1 MKNTVRRLATLAL
14 ASLLPLLAVPS
25 HAQDIKERKIKFA
38 YLNQAGHPQDLGA
51 KRFAELV
58 AKASGGKLQV
68 RTFPGGTLGG
78 DLQNVSAVQGGT
90 LEMTSLNAGIL
101 SNQVKELGVFDLPFL
116 FANPAEADAIAD
128 GPLGRKLLGLLA
140 AKGLIGLD
148 YWDLGFRNVTNNRRP
163 ITKVEDIAGLK
174 IRVIQSPIYV
184 DMFNALGANATPM
197 AYPEV
202 YGALESRA
210 IDGQENPFTTIRA
223 SKLSE
228 VQKYL
233 SVTNHIYNPMALVMS
248 KTFWDKLSDDEKK
261 IITDA
266 SREATKYQRQV
277 SRQQADE
284 ALADLKKA
292 GMQVNELP
300 PAELARMREK
310 VKPVVEQHADKVG
323 KEVLNEVHSELAK
336 LRK

>member
-1 MKNTVRRLATLAL
+1 MNKTTRRFVTLAL
-14 ASLLPLLAVPS
+14 ASLLPFLAVSS

-58 AKASGGKLQV
+58 AKASGGKMQV
-68 RTFPGGTLGG
+68 KTFPGGTLGG

-101 SNQVKELGVFDLPFL
+101 SNQIKELGVFDLPFL
-116 FANPAEADAIAD
+116 FANAAEADAIAD

-140 AKGLIGLD
+140 TKGLIGLD
-148 YWDLGFRNVTNNRRP
+148 YWDLGFRNLTNNRRP
-163 ITKVEDIAGLK
+163 IVKVEDIGGLK
-174 IRVIQSPIYV
+174 IRVIQSPIYI
-184 DMFNALGANATPM
+184 DMFNALGANATPI
-197 AYPEV
+197 AFPEV
-202 YGALESRA
+202 YSALETRA

-248 KTFWDKLSDDEKK
+248 KKFWDTLSNDEKK

-292 GMQVNELP
+292 GMQVTELS
-300 PAELARMREK
+300 PAELAKMRDK
-310 VKPVVEQHADKVG
+310 VKPVVDKQAGTIGVDVVKDVYG
-323 KEVLNEVHSELAK
+323 ELAK